1 MSWLLCKL
9 KVCHFMPCS
18 KYCKKKL
25 HPLYREVLALHI
37 WKYYHNAAMNIN
49 LQQGI
54 KIKRYKVTKLEN
66 KLYRLK
72 LLFVVALSCRL
83 NAFFVVVTSPL
94 NTYIF
99 LGFLSG
105 FGIFFR
111 DKIKRMVSW
120 SLKRCSC
127 LPFFWSVCF
136 IRAGMASSTLKRNTH
151 VSFKCE

>member
-1 MSWLLCKL
+1 
-9 KVCHFMPCS
+9 MPCS
-18 KYCKKKL
+18 RDCKKKNAW
-25 HPLYREVLALHI
+25 PFYREVLELHI
-37 WKYYHNAAMNIN
+37 WRYYHMRPRIYMYSMG
-49 LQQGI
+49 L
-54 KIKRYKVTKLEN
+54 KWTRYKVTKLEN
-66 KLYRLK
+66 KLFKLK
-72 LLFVVALSCRL
+72 LLNNNKFCCSLALPVKRI
-83 NAFFVVVTSPL
+83 FVVVTSLL

-105 FGIFFR
+105 LGIFFR

-151 VSFKCE
+151 VSFKSE